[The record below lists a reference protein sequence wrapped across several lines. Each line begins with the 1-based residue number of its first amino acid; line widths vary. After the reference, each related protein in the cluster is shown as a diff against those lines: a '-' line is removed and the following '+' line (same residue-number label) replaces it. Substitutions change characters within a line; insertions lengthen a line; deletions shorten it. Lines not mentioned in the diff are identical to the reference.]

1 MSPFATKTAVSHPI
15 FVAMPSQEDSD
26 MAQDTINVAVD
37 LTNSDSSQLSNL
49 WRATETRLRDAPDA
63 SDASFSP
70 DAPDAPDS
78 PGSDDVV
85 VLDSQPP
92 AASRSANPI
101 PTGSR
106 RRGGRRPSST
116 PHQSRSQGQSNK
128 RWTNERNDQ
137 VMIWFQDCQA
147 LGLLNSSKKKDYG
160 PAWEYVLENC
170 QAA

>member
-1 MSPFATKTAVSHPI
+1 MSPFNTKTAVSHPI
-15 FVAMPSQEDSD
+15 FVAMASQEDSD
-26 MAQDTINVAVD
+26 MAEDTINVAVD

-101 PTGSR
+101 STASR

-116 PHQSRSQGQSNK
+116 PHQSRSQGQSRSQAQGQSNK

-160 PAWEYVLENC
+160 PA
-170 QAA
+170 